1 MGVNE
6 DFQSNSFCGTH
17 AYLAPEIV
25 TRLSYGKSVDWY
37 GLGAVLYEFCVGLP
51 PYYQEN
57 LETLYDNIRTGPLQ
71 LPVNMTED
79 LKDLLKR
86 LLSRIP
92 TERLGN
98 NGVQEIKS
106 HPFFRDIDWSAFQK
120 YNAQGGFDGIF
131 VPRRKVKK
139 FSKKKKQRAATAMAE
154 IADDPGLRP
163 ELRVY
168 RNIED
173 WTFVRERE

>member
-1 MGVNE
+1 
-6 DFQSNSFCGTH
+6 
-17 AYLAPEIV
+17 
-25 TRLSYGKSVDWY
+25 
-37 GLGAVLYEFCVGLP
+37 
-51 PYYQEN
+51 
-57 LETLYDNIRTGPLQ
+57 
-71 LPVNMTED
+71 
-79 LKDLLKR
+79 
-86 LLSRIP
+86 
-92 TERLGN
+92 
-98 NGVQEIKS
+98 
-106 HPFFRDIDWSAFQK
+106 
-120 YNAQGGFDGIF
+120 